1 MVTPASEHKTIL
13 VVDDEP
19 EVRDSTV
26 LLLEALDYQVLQ
38 AADAS
43 SAIAVLEHGGTVD
56 LLFSDVFLP
65 GGMSGADLAREA
77 LSRHPALKVLLTS
90 GRPETVQG
98 DGFPV
103 IGKPFRMN
111 DLGEKLQAVL
121 QS

>member
-1 MVTPASEHKTIL
+1 MITPASERKTIL

-26 LLLEALDYQVLQ
+26 LLLEALDYEVLQ
-38 AADAS
+38 APDAP
-43 SAIAVLEHGGTVD
+43 SAIAVLESGGDVD

-65 GGMSGADLAREA
+65 GGMSGADLARA
-77 LSRHPALKVLLTS
+77 VRSRHPALKVLLTS

-111 DLGEKLQAVL
+111 DLGEKLQTVL